1 MSTTGYAKLQNDFW
15 RSPKGM
21 KLKKRNPAAGFLYIL
36 AISYAADNL
45 TDGHISA
52 DVAYYALDATDEQI
66 AFLVDNGYWD
76 EAESGDGWLI
86 HDYLEHQNSRE
97 QIETTRAKDRA
108 RKARKKAD
116 SDTTPDVF
124 QTDSA
129 RKPDGGQA
137 EGLNTKHKTQNQN
150 SSSIEEEEDARE
162 RAASAATIEE
172 HRMGESEV
180 IDLWEPSP
188 ACQGHADELER
199 AGRPHV
205 DLDQLAITFRNK
217 LHARGLAAY
226 RLRPVAESLDAEFR
240 TWITKECDFIEERA
254 ARNGPTHTPPRM
266 ISTPHEH
273 TATCKHVLELMNP
286 MRGDYPQN
294 LFGFGPSEEFTDDCQ
309 MVADHLN
316 AGDSPQQ
323 ALDSIT
329 RKERANQ

>member
-45 TDGHISA
+45 TDGHISE

-76 EAESGDGWLI
+76 ESDTGDGWMI

-116 SDTTPDVF
+116 SDTTSITFRP
-124 QTDSA
+124 DSA
-129 RKPDGGQA
+129 RNPDGGRL

-150 SSSIEEEEDARE
+150 SSSSEEEEDAQE
-162 RAASAATIEE
+162 RAASAAQVEE
-172 HRMGESEV
+172 QRMGESEV

-199 AGRPHV
+199 AGRPHI
-205 DLDQLAITFRNK
+205 DLDQLATTFRNK

-226 RLRPVAESLDAEFR
+226 RLRPVTESLDAEFR
-240 TWITKECDFIEERA
+240 TWITKECDFIEERT

-266 ISTPHEH
+266 TSTPHEH

-294 LFGFGPSEEFTDDCQ
+294 PNGFGPSAEFTDDCQ
-309 MVADHLN
+309 TVADRLN
-316 AGDSPQQ
+316 AGDSTQQ
-323 ALDSIT
+323 ALESISRNT
-329 RKERANQ
+329 QSA

>member
-21 KLKKRNPAAGFLYIL
+21 KLKKRSPAAGFLYIL

-76 EAESGDGWLI
+76 EEESGDGWLI

-116 SDTTPDVF
+116 SDTTPDGF
-124 QTDSA
+124 QSDSV
-129 RKPDGGQA
+129 RKPDGGRVD
-137 EGLNTKHKTQNQN
+137 GLNTKHKTQNQN
-150 SSSIEEEEDARE
+150 SSSIEEEEDAPG
-162 RAASAATIEE
+162 RAASAATVEE
-172 HRMGESEV
+172 QRMGESEV
-180 IDLWEPSP
+180 IDLWAPSP

-240 TWITKECDFIEERA
+240 TWITKECDFIEERE

-266 ISTPHEH
+266 TSTPHEH
-273 TATCKHVLELMNP
+273 TDTCTHVLELMNP
-286 MRGDYPQN
+286 LRGDYPQN
-294 LFGFGPSEEFTDDCQ
+294 PNGFGPSKEFAADCQ

-316 AGDSPQQ
+316 AGESPQQ
-323 ALDSIT
+323 ALDAIT
-329 RKERANQ
+329 RKERTNQ

>member
-45 TDGHISA
+45 TDGHISE

-76 EAESGDGWLI
+76 ESDTGDGWMI

-116 SDTTPDVF
+116 SDTTSITF
-124 QTDSA
+124 QSDSA
-129 RKPDGGQA
+129 RNPDGGRL

-150 SSSIEEEEDARE
+150 SSSSEEEEDAQE
-162 RAASAATIEE
+162 RAASAAQVEE
-172 HRMGESEV
+172 QRMGESEV

-199 AGRPHV
+199 AGRPHI
-205 DLDQLAITFRNK
+205 DLDQLATTFRNK

-226 RLRPVAESLDAEFR
+226 RLRPVTESLDAEFR
-240 TWITKECDFIEERA
+240 TWITKECDFIEERT

-266 ISTPHEH
+266 TSTPHEH

-294 LFGFGPSEEFTDDCQ
+294 PNGFGPSAEFTDDCQ
-309 MVADHLN
+309 TVADRLN
-316 AGDSPQQ
+316 AGDSTQQ
-323 ALDSIT
+323 ALESISRNT
-329 RKERANQ
+329 QSA

>member
-45 TDGHISA
+45 TDGHISE

-76 EAESGDGWLI
+76 ESESGDGWMI

-116 SDTTPDVF
+116 SDTTPDGF
-124 QTDSA
+124 QSDSA
-129 RKPDGGQA
+129 RKPDGGRV

-150 SSSIEEEEDARE
+150 SSSIEEEEDAHE
-162 RAASAATIEE
+162 RAASAAPVEE
-172 HRMGESEV
+172 QRMGESEV

-199 AGRPHV
+199 AGRPHI
-205 DLDQLAITFRNK
+205 DLDQLATTFRNK

-226 RLRPVAESLDAEFR
+226 RLRPVTESLDAEFR
-240 TWITKECDFIEERA
+240 TWITKECDFIEERT

-266 ISTPHEH
+266 TSTPHEH

-286 MRGDYPQN
+286 LRGDYPQN
-294 LFGFGPSEEFTDDCQ
+294 PNGFGPSAEFTDDCQ
-309 MVADHLN
+309 TVADRLN
-316 AGDSPQQ
+316 AGDSTQQ
-323 ALDSIT
+323 ALESISRNT
-329 RKERANQ
+329 QSA

>member
-45 TDGHISA
+45 TDGHISE

-76 EAESGDGWLI
+76 ESDTGDGWMI

-116 SDTTPDVF
+116 SDTTPSGF
-124 QTDSA
+124 QSDSA
-129 RKPDGGQA
+129 RKPDGGRV

-150 SSSIEEEEDARE
+150 SSSSEEEEDAHE
-162 RAASAATIEE
+162 RAASAATVEE
-172 HRMGESEV
+172 NRMGESEV

-199 AGRPHV
+199 AGRPHI

-266 ISTPHEH
+266 TSTPHEH
-273 TATCKHVLELMNP
+273 TDTCTHVLELMNP
-286 MRGDYPQN
+286 LRGDYPQN
-294 LFGFGPSEEFTDDCQ
+294 PNGFGPSEEFAADCQ
-309 MVADHLN
+309 AVADRLN

-323 ALDSIT
+323 ALDAIT
-329 RKERANQ
+329 RKEGTKQ

>member
-36 AISYAADNL
+36 SISYAADNL
-45 TDGHISA
+45 TDGHISE

-76 EAESGDGWLI
+76 ESDTGDGWMI

-116 SDTTPDVF
+116 YDTTSNTFRP
-124 QTDSA
+124 DSA
-129 RKPDGGQA
+129 RNPDGGRA

-150 SSSIEEEEDARE
+150 SSSSEEEEDAQE
-162 RAASAATIEE
+162 RAASAAQVEE
-172 HRMGESEV
+172 QRMGESEV

-199 AGRPHV
+199 AGRPHI
-205 DLDQLAITFRNK
+205 DLDQLATTFRNK

-226 RLRPVAESLDAEFR
+226 RLRPVTESLDAEFR

-266 ISTPHEH
+266 TSTPHEH

-286 MRGDYPQN
+286 MRDNYPQN
-294 LFGFGPSEEFTDDCQ
+294 LFGFGPSEEFTADCQ
-309 MVADHLN
+309 MVADRLN

-323 ALDSIT
+323 ALDAIT
-329 RKERANQ
+329 RKEGTEQ

>member
-21 KLKKRNPAAGFLYIL
+21 KLKKRNPSAGFLYIL

-45 TDGHISA
+45 TDGHISE

-76 EAESGDGWLI
+76 EAESGDGWMI

-97 QIETTRAKDRA
+97 QIEATRAKDRA

-116 SDTTPDVF
+116 SDTTPDGF
-124 QTDSA
+124 QSDSA
-129 RKPDGGQA
+129 RKPDGGRV

-150 SSSIEEEEDARE
+150 SSSSEEEEDAHE
-162 RAASAATIEE
+162 RAASAATVEE
-172 HRMGESEV
+172 NLMGESEV

-199 AGRPHV
+199 AGRPHI
-205 DLDQLAITFRNK
+205 DLDQLATTFRNK

-266 ISTPHEH
+266 TSTPHEH

-286 MRGDYPQN
+286 LRDNYPQN
-294 LFGFGPSEEFTDDCQ
+294 LFGFGPSEEFTADCQ

-316 AGDSPQQ
+316 AGDSTQQ
-323 ALDSIT
+323 ALESISRNT
-329 RKERANQ
+329 QSA

>member
-21 KLKKRNPAAGFLYIL
+21 KLKKRSPAAGFLYIL

-76 EAESGDGWLI
+76 EAETGDGWLI

-108 RKARKKAD
+108 RKARKKTD
-116 SDTTPDVF
+116 SDTTSSTF
-124 QTDSA
+124 QSDSA
-129 RKPDGGQA
+129 RKPDGGRV

-150 SSSIEEEEDARE
+150 SSSHEEEEDAHE
-162 RAASAATIEE
+162 RAASAAPVEE

-254 ARNGPTHTPPRM
+254 VRNGPTHTPPRM
-266 ISTPHEH
+266 TSTPHEH
-273 TATCKHVLELMNP
+273 TDTCKHVLELMNP
-286 MRGDYPQN
+286 LRAHYPQN
-294 LFGFGPSEEFTDDCQ
+294 PNGFGPSKEFSDDCQ
-309 MVADHLN
+309 MVADRLN

-329 RKERANQ
+329 RKERTNQ